1 MKVWSY
7 IERHHQ
13 DFGVGLFILPV
24 MALALVFGG
33 IAYGMTLL
41 LFG

>member
-13 DFGVGLFILPV
+13 DLGVGLFILPV
-24 MALALVFGG
+24 MALGLVAGG
-33 IAYGMTLL
+33 IAYGVTLL